1 MPFNES
7 SPERFLKCMEIRN
20 FVKLLAPLIRE
31 GFPNDNFAK
40 SILNAAA
47 FSLLL
52 EAFQST
58 YLYSTKKGKIKD
70 IINPYNCLSKKD
82 IFLSKQPMTK

>member
-31 GFPNDNFAK
+31 GFTNDNFAK
-40 SILNAAA
+40 SILNAVA
-47 FSLLL
+47 FSLLP

-58 YLYSTKKGKIKD
+58 YLYSTKQGKIKD
-70 IINPYNCLSKKD
+70 IINSYNCLLKINNFSIKTTND
-82 IFLSKQPMTK
+82 